1 MNKTS
6 DPMVSVIMGVYNTR
20 LDYLQKAVNSILDQ
34 IYENFEFVIVD
45 DGSTDVTVRAYL
57 IEEQRKDNRIKLI
70 LNKKNIGLTRSLNV
84 AIENSSGKYIARMD
98 SDDISLPNRLLTQ
111 IEYMENNPDICMT
124 GTRTIIIRND
134 NEKGELINRGYM
146 SDQRICEIHLLYENE
161 GYAHPTFM
169 LRKSFLDDHHIRYRE
184 DMKKDQDYAL
194 TTDCILAGGKRHLIE
209 EPLLKYRIH
218 HDQISMVS
226 YDEQVECQA
235 KTGSRRLQ
243 ATFESL
249 SIDECC
255 AIARINH
262 ERQDYSPDVIITAI
276 KKMIDENRE
285 KGLFDTKLFEREFR
299 YQYYKK
305 AMRISRINK
314 KPWGVFKAF
323 YVCSIPSVISV
334 KVEDRIKRIKQS

>member
-1 MNKTS
+1 MDNS
-6 DPMVSVIMGVYNTR
+6 SNPLVSVIMGVYNTR
-20 LDYLQKAVNSILDQ
+20 LEYLRKAVDSILDQ
-34 IYENFEFVIVD
+34 TYDNFEFVIVD
-45 DGSTDVTVRAYL
+45 DGSTDVTVCSFL
-57 IEEQRKDNRIKLI
+57 SEVQRKDNRIKLI
-70 LNKKNIGLTRSLNV
+70 VNNENIGLTRSLNI
-84 AIENSSGKYIARMD
+84 AINNSIGKYIARMD
-98 SDDISLPNRLLTQ
+98 SDDISLPDRLLTQ

-124 GTRTIIIRND
+124 GTTTIIIKND
-134 NEKGELINRGYM
+134 NENGEVINRGYM
-146 SDQRICEIHLLYENE
+146 SDQKICEIHLLYENE

-218 HDQISMVS
+218 GDQISTVS

-235 KTGSRRLQ
+235 KIGSRRLQ

-249 SIDECC
+249 STEECS

-262 ERQDYSPDVIITAI
+262 ERQDYSPDVIIAAI
-276 KKMIDENRE
+276 RKMIDENRK

-314 KPWGVFKAF
+314 RPWGMFKTF

-334 KVEDRIKRIKQS
+334 KVEDKIKRIKKS